1 MLLGMAGGLPAS
13 DARIAGLHAA
23 AAAHREAGL
32 RAVTG
37 AHYEGGHWLGTFA
50 VYLVTTESSRPA
62 ATPVA
67 ARADVPLGERVAAL
81 TRASSWTLER
91 TIPMTF
97 PAHHPQGLVKI
108 GDRLF
113 FSSVEVT
120 TPPRRG
126 AGDNGFDRDTGQGV
140 GHLFEATMDG
150 RLVADVV
157 LGEGTV
163 YHPGGLDFDGRD
175 IWVPVAEYRPDSRS
189 IVYRVDPT
197 TRKAVEVFRFGDH
210 LGGVACDTESRTL
223 HAVSWGSRWI
233 YRFPLDASGRPTNA
247 EAPPAT
253 LRAANRSQYV
263 DYQDCKYVGA
273 QQMLCSGIA
282 DVPGGAGERP
292 LQLGGIDL
300 VDLASAAP
308 LHQLPVGLRTPGGA
322 SLTRNPSFFEAA
334 DGGGI
339 RAYFLPDDDK
349 TTLYVYR
356 IR

>member
-1 MLLGMAGGLPAS
+1 
-13 DARIAGLHAA
+13 
-23 AAAHREAGL
+23 
-32 RAVTG
+32 
-37 AHYEGGHWLGTFA
+37 
-50 VYLVTTESSRPA
+50 
-62 ATPVA
+62 
-67 ARADVPLGERVAAL
+67 
-81 TRASSWTLER
+81 
-91 TIPMTF
+91 
-97 PAHHPQGLVKI
+97 
-108 GDRLF
+108 
-113 FSSVEVT
+113 
-120 TPPRRG
+120 
-126 AGDNGFDRDTGQGV
+126 
-140 GHLFEATMDG
+140 
-150 RLVADVV
+150 
-157 LGEGTV
+157 
-163 YHPGGLDFDGRD
+163 
-175 IWVPVAEYRPDSRS
+175 VPVAEYRPDSRS

-349 TTLYVYR
+349 ATLYVYR

>member
-1 MLLGMAGGLPAS
+1 MQVLPIATGLALSVLAAAPLVALP
-13 DARIAGLHAA
+13 DAVIADRIAM
-23 AAAHREAGL
+23 
-32 RAVTG
+32 
-37 AHYEGGHWLGTFA
+37 
-50 VYLVTTESSRPA
+50 
-62 ATPVA
+62 
-67 ARADVPLGERVAAL
+67 L

-91 TIPMTF
+91 AIPMTF

-126 AGDNGFDRDTGQGV
+126 AGGDGFDRDTGRGA

-157 LGEGTV
+157 LGEGTM

-175 IWVPVAEYRPDSRS
+175 IWVPVAEYRPNSRS

-197 TRKAVEVFRFGDH
+197 TRKPVEVVRVGDH
-210 LGGVACDTESRTL
+210 LGGVACNTDDRTL

-233 YRFPLDASGRPTNA
+233 YRFALDRSGRPTNA
-247 EAPPAT
+247 DAPLAS
-253 LRAANRSQYV
+253 LRMQNRSHYV
-263 DYQDCKYVGA
+263 DYQDCKYVGK
-273 QQMLCSGIA
+273 QRMLCSGIA
-282 DVPGGAGERP
+282 ALPRSADERP
-292 LQLGGIDL
+292 LPLGGIDL
-300 VDLASAAP
+300 VDLVSAAP
-308 LHQLPVGLRTPGGA
+308 LHQLPVGLTTPAGE

-334 DGGGI
+334 AGGGV

-349 TTLYVYR
+349 ATIYVYR
-356 IR
+356 IE

>member
-1 MLLGMAGGLPAS
+1 MAAGLALSLLAAAPLVAQR
-13 DARIAGLHAA
+13 DDVIAERIA
-23 AAAHREAGL
+23 
-32 RAVTG
+32 T
-37 AHYEGGHWLGTFA
+37 
-50 VYLVTTESSRPA
+50 
-62 ATPVA
+62 
-67 ARADVPLGERVAAL
+67 L

-91 TIPMTF
+91 SVPMTF

-126 AGDNGFDRDTGQGV
+126 AGGDGFDRDTGRGV

-157 LGEGTV
+157 LGDGTM

-197 TRKAVEVFRFGDH
+197 TRRAVEVFRFGDH
-210 LGGVACDTESRTL
+210 LGGVACNTDDRTL

-233 YRFPLDASGRPTNA
+233 YRIALDEAGRPTNA
-247 EAPPAT
+247 DAPLST
-253 LRAANRSQYV
+253 LRVSNRSHYV
-263 DYQDCKYVGA
+263 DYQDCKYVGK
-273 QQMLCSGIA
+273 QRMLCSGIA
-282 DVPGGAGERP
+282 DVPRGAGERRLP
-292 LQLGGIDL
+292 LGGIDL
-300 VDLASAAP
+300 VDLVSAAP
-308 LHQLPVGLRTPGGA
+308 LHQLPVGLSSPAGE

-339 RAYFLPDDDK
+339 RAWFLPDDD
-349 TTLYVYR
+349 TSTLYVYR
-356 IR
+356 IE

>member
-1 MLLGMAGGLPAS
+1 MQSLPMTAGLALALLAAPSLLAGPDTAIA
-13 DARIAGLHAA
+13 DRIA
-23 AAAHREAGL
+23 
-32 RAVTG
+32 T
-37 AHYEGGHWLGTFA
+37 
-50 VYLVTTESSRPA
+50 
-62 ATPVA
+62 
-67 ARADVPLGERVAAL
+67 L

-91 TIPMTF
+91 AVSMAF
-97 PAHHPQGLVKI
+97 PAHHPQGLIKI

-120 TPPRRG
+120 TPPKRG
-126 AGDNGFDRDTGQGV
+126 AGGDGFDRDTGRGV

-157 LGEGTV
+157 LGEGTM

-197 TRKAVEVFRFGDH
+197 TRRAAEVFRFADH
-210 LGGVACDTESRTL
+210 MGGVACDTDGHAL

-233 YRFPLDASGRPTNA
+233 YRFALDGSGRPTNA
-247 EAPPAT
+247 NAPPST
-253 LRAANRSQYV
+253 LRVKNRSHYV
-263 DYQDCKYVGA
+263 DYQDCKYVG
-273 QQMLCSGIA
+273 QQRMLCSGIA
-282 DVPGGAGERP
+282 ALPRGTGQRP
-292 LQLGGIDL
+292 VQLGGIDL
-300 VDLASAAP
+300 VDLVTAAP
-308 LHQLPVGLRTPGGA
+308 LHQLPVGLSTPAGE

-334 DGGGI
+334 EGGGV

-356 IR
+356 ID